1 MTETEDMETRVRKA
15 LSPILGVKPYVVIVD
30 RSTLQDMHEDLWRLG
45 VYTPEYQSPVTTC
58 GLLSLAEDM
67 MHVPVESDDDEE
79 DEWTRKTS
87 TFSTIP
93 RRCGSS

>member
-1 MTETEDMETRVRKA
+1 MTETEDMETRGRKA

-58 GLLSLAEDM
+58 GLLSLAVDM
-67 MHVPVESDDDEE
+67 MHVSVESDDDEE
-79 DEWTRKTS
+79 DE
-87 TFSTIP
+87 
-93 RRCGSS
+93 